1 VNLLSGDTPL
11 RIASLA
17 LAVVLWVIIAGR
29 DTAERGLT
37 VPVEMRNVPADL
49 EMTGDTVN
57 SVTVRVRASPGLI
70 ESLDPSEV
78 VAPIDLEGAE
88 EGERIIQLTPD
99 QIRVPFGFRVVKIT
113 PSLLTLN
120 LERALSKTVP
130 VRPRLYGRPAPGYE
144 VADMSSSPREI
155 RVRGPKSRVQEIES
169 AFTEPVSVEGADATV
184 DELVNVG
191 LDDPLL
197 TLEGGSQ
204 VRVVVRI
211 RPRHERRSFE
221 NLPVSP
227 RGRAAAIEPLAVR
240 VVVSGP
246 ATVLRGLVSAD
257 LRPYV
262 NIPPSHDPTRLLPVA
277 VEIASGHTGAN
288 VVLTEPAEVAARLL
302 PPGGNPRP

>member
-1 VNLLSGDTPL
+1 VRLLSGETPL

-17 LAVVLWVIIAGR
+17 LAVVLWGIIAGR

-37 VPVEMRNVPADL
+37 VPVEMRNVPPDL

-57 SVTVRVRASPGLI
+57 NVTVRVRASPGLI
-70 ESLDPSEV
+70 ESLDSSQV
-78 VAPIDLEGAE
+78 LAPIDLQGAE
-88 EGERIIQLTPD
+88 EGEHIIQLTPD

-130 VRPRLYGRPAPGYE
+130 VRPRILGRPAPGYE
-144 VADMSSSPREI
+144 VADVSSEPAEI

-169 AFTEPVSVEGADATV
+169 AFTEPVSVAAADATV
-184 DELVNVG
+184 EEVVNVG
-191 LDDPLL
+191 LEDPLL
-197 TLEGGSQ
+197 TPEGDGK

-211 RPRHERRSFE
+211 RPRHEKRTFE
-221 NLPVSP
+221 GLPVSP
-227 RGRAAAIEPLAVR
+227 RGRPAKIEPPKVR

-246 ATVLRGLVSAD
+246 ATVLRELAAGD

-262 NIPPSHDPTRLLPVA
+262 NIPPSHDPTRPLPVA
-277 VEIASGHTGAN
+277 VEIASGHTGAS
-288 VVLTEPAEVAARLL
+288 VVLTEPAVVRARPL
-302 PPGGNPRP
+302 GAPRNARP